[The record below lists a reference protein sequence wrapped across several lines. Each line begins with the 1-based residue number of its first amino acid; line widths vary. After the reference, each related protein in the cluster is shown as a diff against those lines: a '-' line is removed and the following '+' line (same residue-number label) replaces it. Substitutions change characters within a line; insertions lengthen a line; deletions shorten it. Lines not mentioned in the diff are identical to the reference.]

1 MNRSKRL
8 VVDDDDGLRRAM
20 QLQLEEAGYDVMTAS
35 GPLKAIALV
44 EEQTPALVITDLK
57 MPEVSGM
64 DLLKRVRSDTPE
76 TTVVMITA
84 FGTVQTAVEA
94 MKSGGYDYIA
104 KPIDYD
110 ELVVTVNR
118 AREHQRLVEEVRV
131 LRGALDEKYG
141 FESVTALISAVIFL
155 CTEALNSS
163 GLW

>member
-1 MNRSKRL
+1 
-8 VVDDDDGLRRAM
+8 
-20 QLQLEEAGYDVMTAS
+20 
-35 GPLKAIALV
+35 
-44 EEQTPALVITDLK
+44 
-57 MPEVSGM
+57 
-64 DLLKRVRSDTPE
+64 
-76 TTVVMITA
+76 MITA